1 MTPTPARSR
10 LVVRSALLA
19 GLLTLVASG
28 SALGAVTG
36 KVTNSAGVPVPGVS
50 VRATEADGS
59 FADSDTTDAN
69 GAYSLTFFGTPAP
82 PFTLTA
88 TLYDGCRPSG
98 STDLSATAGP
108 VNDGA
113 VQNLT
118 LDPFFFCST
127 AFAPSGQPEPS
138 GNAWPERGQ
147 VLSPPGGVTYL
158 RVLAPFSASNF
169 VLTLQDGTPVGGGS
183 DDNLLTLTAPASYNG
198 PLNLTYTDGGAAS
211 TRTIAT
217 LVAGT
222 VNNPNPPSGPTDLA
236 AIVDI
241 SGSMGGTDPTFRR
254 KDAVQ
259 LLVDLADQG
268 DRLVGT
274 GFDDQF
280 QELFPRTTIAG
291 VATKNQLKSLAR
303 KRIVNRGG
311 TDYNVGLGAA
321 FDALAAD
328 PLNPSTPKA
337 AIFLTDGAHN
347 AGTYNNVHLR
357 FAFNGTGRAWP
368 ICVVRLGTAGFT
380 QADVARLKRIASE
393 TGGPPVASTP
403 TNNELENLYF
413 QCRGRTSG
421 ATTVLKKTATFRV
434 GQTKTFSRRITKNQ
448 RKATFFVSFGQGK
461 YTIRAVQPGGKVF
474 ARNSGKNVRL
484 VRGKTFSFIEVLKPK
499 AGLWR
504 VTVQRLPTGG
514 KLDKATTTVTVQ
526 KKR

>member
-1 MTPTPARSR
+1 MTSTKVHSR

-19 GLLTLVASG
+19 GLLTLCASG
-28 SALGAVTG
+28 TALADVTG
-36 KVTNSAGVPVPGVS
+36 KVTNSAGVPVPGAF
-50 VRATEADGS
+50 VRMLEADGS
-59 FADSDTTDAN
+59 SAGVSDTSDAN
-69 GAYSLTFFGTPAP
+69 GNFSIDAFSSITP

-88 TLYDGCRPSG
+88 TLTDSCRPSATN
-98 STDLSATAGP
+98 SLSASAP

-113 VQNLT
+113 TQNLV

-127 AFAPSGQPEPS
+127 TFAPSGQPEPT

-158 RVLAPFSASNF
+158 EVLAPFSATNF
-169 VLTLQDGTPVGGGS
+169 VLTLQDGTPVGGGT
-183 DDNLLTLTAPASYNG
+183 DENLLTLTAPASYNG
-198 PLNLTYTDGGAAS
+198 PLNLTYTDEGATS

-217 LVAGT
+217 LIAGK
-222 VNNPNPPSGPTDLA
+222 VVNPNPPSGPTDLA

-241 SGSMGGTDPTFRR
+241 SGSMGGTDPSFRR

-280 QELFPRTTIAG
+280 SELFPRTTIAG
-291 VATKNQLKSLAR
+291 NATKNQLKSLAR

-321 FDALAAD
+321 FDALAAE
-328 PLNPSTPKA
+328 PLNPNTPKA
-337 AIFLTDGAHN
+337 AIFLTDGAN
-347 AGTYNNVHLR
+347 GSTYNNVHLR
-357 FAFNGTGRAWP
+357 FAFNGTSRAWP
-368 ICVVRLGTAGFT
+368 ICVVRLGTSGF
-380 QADVARLKRIASE
+380 QPGDVARHRRIASE
-393 TGGPPVASTP
+393 TGGAYSATP
-403 TNNELENLYF
+403 TNSELENLYF

-421 ATTVLKKTATFRV
+421 ATTVLKKTATFKV
-434 GQTKTFSRRITKNQ
+434 GQTRTFSRKIKKNQ

-461 YTIRAVQPGGKVF
+461 YTIRAIQPGGRVF
-474 ARNSGKNVRL
+474 ARTAGKKVRL
-484 VRGKTFSFIEVLKPK
+484 VRGKTFSFIEILQPK

-504 VTVQRLPTGG
+504 VKVQRLPTGG
-514 KLDKATTTVTVQ
+514 TLDKATTTVTVQ
-526 KKR
+526 KRR

>member
-1 MTPTPARSR
+1 M
-10 LVVRSALLA
+10 RSALLA
-19 GLLTLVASG
+19 GLLTLCVSG
-28 SALGAVTG
+28 TALGAVTG
-36 KVTNSAGVPVPGVS
+36 KVLNSAGVPVPGVS

-88 TLYDGCRPSG
+88 TLYDPCRPSG

-118 LDPFFFCST
+118 LDPFFFCAPS
-127 AFAPSGQPEPS
+127 FSPSGQPEPT
-138 GNAWPERGQ
+138 GNPWPERGQ
-147 VLSPPGGVTYL
+147 VLSPPGGITYL
-158 RVLAPFSASNF
+158 RVLAPFSATNF
-169 VLTLQDGTPVGGGS
+169 SLTLADGTSVGGGT

-198 PLNLTYTDGGAAS
+198 PLNLTYTDGGATS
-211 TRTIAT
+211 TRQIAT
-217 LVAGT
+217 LIAGK

-241 SGSMGGTDPTFRR
+241 SGSMQGTDPSFRR
-254 KDAVQ
+254 KDAVA
-259 LLVDLADQG
+259 LLIDLADQG

-291 VATKNQLKSLAR
+291 TSTKNQLKSLAR

-337 AIFLTDGAHN
+337 AIFLTDGAN
-347 AGTYNNVHLR
+347 GSTYNNVHLR

-368 ICVVRLGTAGFT
+368 ICVVRLGTSGF
-380 QADVARLKRIASE
+380 QPGDVARLKRIAGE
-393 TGGPPVASTP
+393 TGGAYSATP
-403 TNNELENLYF
+403 TNSELENLYF

-421 ATTVLKKTATFRV
+421 ATTVLKKTATFTV
-434 GQTKTFSRRITKNQ
+434 GQTKTFSRRIRSNQ

-461 YTIRAVQPGGKVF
+461 YAIRAIQPGGRVF
-474 ARNSGKNVRL
+474 ARNAGKNVRL

-504 VTVQRLPTGG
+504 VKVQRLPTGG
-514 KLDKATTTVTVQ
+514 TLDKATTTVTVQ
-526 KKR
+526 RKR

>member
-1 MTPTPARSR
+1 MTSTTARSR

-19 GLLTLVASG
+19 GLLTLCASG
-28 SALGAVTG
+28 TALADVSG
-36 KVTNSAGVPVPGVS
+36 KVVNSAGVGVPGVS

-59 FADSDTTDAN
+59 SAGSETTDAN
-69 GAYSLTFFGTPAP
+69 GNFVIDTFTGATP

-88 TLYDGCRPSG
+88 TLFDGCRPSG
-98 STDLSATAGP
+98 SNNLSATAGP

-118 LDPFFFCST
+118 LDPLFFCST
-127 AFAPSGQPEPS
+127 TFAPSGQPEPT

-158 RVLAPFSASNF
+158 RVLAPFSATNF
-169 VLTLQDGTPVGGGS
+169 ALTTSDGAQVGGGT

-198 PLNLTYTDGGAAS
+198 PLNLTYTDGGVAS
-211 TRTIAT
+211 TRTIGT
-217 LVAGT
+217 LIAGK
-222 VNNPNPPSGPTDLA
+222 VNNPNPPAGPTDLA

-241 SGSMGGTDPTFRR
+241 SGSMSGTDPTFRR

-274 GFDDQF
+274 GFDDSF
-280 QELFPRTTIAG
+280 TEIFPRTTISG
-291 VATKNQLKSLAR
+291 NATKNQLKSLAR
-303 KRIVNRGG
+303 KRIVNDGG
-311 TDYNVGLGAA
+311 TDYNVGIGAA
-321 FDALAAD
+321 FDALSAD
-328 PLNPSTPKA
+328 PLNPATPKA

-347 AGTYNNVHLR
+347 ASTYNNVHLR

-368 ICVVRLGTAGFT
+368 ICVVRLGSSGFS
-380 QADVARLKRIASE
+380 AEDVARLRRIATE
-393 TGGPPVASTP
+393 TGGAYSATP
-403 TNNELENLYF
+403 TNSELENLYF

-421 ATTVLKKTATFRV
+421 ATTLLKRTATFKV
-434 GQTKTFSRRITKNQ
+434 GQSKTFSRRIKKNQ

-461 YTIRAVQPGGKVF
+461 YAIRAIQPGGKVL
-474 ARNSGKNVRL
+474 ARNSGKKVRL
-484 VRGKTFSFIEVLKPK
+484 VRGKTFSFIEVLQPK

-504 VTVQRLPTGG
+504 VRVQRLPTGG
-514 KLDKATTTVTVQ
+514 TLDKATTTVTVQ
-526 KKR
+526 RKR